1 MIRRNFRVMTY
12 RILLTMSGILMMFAV
27 FSIVMLIGAYN
38 DPLKAS
44 IGGIWIM
51 TGVCTTLTVTV
62 VIIGMRQRSVMH
74 AKFEDEV
81 RTQLTQKGHI
91 DAHLFAEAVGITLD
105 SAREV
110 LDTMARHR
118 GWQRTEF
125 AEYNAEYRA

>member
-1 MIRRNFRVMTY
+1 MTY

-44 IGGIWIM
+44 VNGIWIM
-51 TGVCTTLTVTV
+51 TGICTALTVTV
-62 VIIGMRQRSVMH
+62 VVIGMRQRSVMH
-74 AKFEDEV
+74 AKFEVEV
-81 RTQLTQKGHI
+81 RAQIDRAGVI
-91 DAHLFAEAVGITLD
+91 DARTFAEAVGITLD

-118 GWQRTEF
+118 GWQRTEH
-125 AEYNAEYRA
+125 AEYNAEYRV